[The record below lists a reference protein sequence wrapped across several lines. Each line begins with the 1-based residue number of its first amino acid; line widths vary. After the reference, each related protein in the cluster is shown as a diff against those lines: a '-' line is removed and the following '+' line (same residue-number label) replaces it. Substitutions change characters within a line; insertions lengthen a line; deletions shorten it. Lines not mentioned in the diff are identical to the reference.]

1 MHTTSNKYANANAHY
16 NSYWY
21 ENDYEHAAIIG
32 DIIGKKQ
39 ADHCQ

>member
-1 MHTTSNKYANANAHY
+1 MVSSVLN
-16 NSYWY
+16 WY